1 MDINERL
8 FVLRQQ
14 YQGLSAGAYESSSE
28 QSTQHVRS
36 KESAKPLS
44 FQSIVDAARFPELK
58 SSQAILKLVNSDLAR
73 RKTYTAVLSRLA
85 RFYSPALSAAS
96 SVAQVFE
103 RQAKGFALRV
113 SEAPSQSD
121 QVFVMLKF
129 DQDTALAASYTANL
143 HIAVG
148 TMCYC
153 VQFSEPYMTTMQA
166 ILSKTSAEYSAIV
179 NPDARLYLLD

>member
-14 YQGLSAGAYESSSE
+14 YQGLSESAYKSGSDR
-28 QSTQHVRS
+28 STQHAQS
-36 KESAKPLS
+36 QESARPLS

-58 SSQAILKLVNSDLAR
+58 SSKATLKRVNSDLTC

-85 RFYSPALSAAS
+85 CFYSPALAAAS
-96 SVAQVFE
+96 SLGQVLE
-103 RQAKGFALRV
+103 RQAKGFVLRV
-113 SEAPSQSD
+113 SNDPSQSE
-121 QVFVMLKF
+121 QAFVMLKF
-129 DQDTALAASYTANL
+129 DQDTALPANYTANL
-143 HIAVG
+143 HIALG
-148 TMCYC
+148 SMCYC
-153 VQFSEPYMTTMQA
+153 VQFSEPYTTTMQA